1 MHFLTSLIIFSGF
14 ALVVCFGLIKATWD
28 PSEMNVHGPP
38 HMPATPHGGTSQA
51 EEGHAIATAAYE
63 SIAAELE

>member
-14 ALVVCFGLIKATWD
+14 ALVVCFGLIKATWNL
-28 PSEMNVHGPP
+28 SEMSVHGSP
-38 HMPATPHGGTSQA
+38 HMPAMPHGGTSQA
-51 EEGHAIATAAYE
+51 EERHAIVTAVYE